1 MIGEGC
7 DLGDKVTVK
16 QCSIGKGCQIGA
28 KSKLNNCVLMDYTI
42 IGERCVTAVYLRLST
57 SDTVLHIITTL
68 ICLFILYWSVCIP
81 CLLVPLTNI
90 CRISSRNSCTIQ
102 NTVLSAGCVVENNCN
117 INECNVGCGAKIAAG
132 SKIKS
137 ESISSAT

>member
-42 IGERCVTAVYLRLST
+42 IGERCVTVPTCYMRHSLP
-57 SDTVLHIITTL
+57 TTL
-68 ICLFILYWSVCIP
+68 
-81 CLLVPLTNI
+81 NI
-90 CRISSRNSCTIQ
+90 SNRAPHFLNPVFVTAW
-102 NTVLSAGCVVENNCN
+102 TV
-117 INECNVGCGAKIAAG
+117 
-132 SKIKS
+132 
-137 ESISSAT
+137 